1 MDTIFVKSV
10 KYQGPAVVAGLNIG
24 DRIVSVNGD
33 KVNGRS
39 YAQVVQMIQKS
50 RDSLFLEVVAKQDDL
65 LQVVSKSKKPAVTDL
80 QLFLFFQYFSDIAQ
94 NPESNQSQRSDPGG
108 GGGGSKPPWP
118 ASVCSSSSRESSPF
132 SSKTSDSTRDS
143 VYGTSTPQPQIVTAP
158 PQSTVYTGW
167 RNQNP
172 ELRELYQKREET
184 RVAKLTDTEHIYDTI
199 GSLRQERRA
208 ERLSALAVPSPASLS
223 ASSEL
228 LYSAVPALASSSRS
242 GSSSTLLSARDR
254 SRDSLDSDNSGGFRA
269 GDRHGERKEDF
280 LKRQTYPAYLS
291 SPPKDIDQNP
301 RGIANLAST
310 MPPKDPDPEPE
321 PPKNPAKNFFMDI
334 YAQEMSKM
342 QTTAKT
348 SAVPKKKH
356 FDASQFNA
364 YGLPLGKYKLNIHLQ
379 VRT

>member
-1 MDTIFVKSV
+1 M
-10 KYQGPAVVAGLNIG
+10 
-24 DRIVSVNGD
+24 
-33 KVNGRS
+33 
-39 YAQVVQMIQKS
+39 
-50 RDSLFLEVVAKQDDL
+50 
-65 LQVVSKSKKPAVTDL
+65 
-80 QLFLFFQYFSDIAQ
+80 
-94 NPESNQSQRSDPGG
+94 
-108 GGGGSKPPWP
+108 
-118 ASVCSSSSRESSPF
+118 
-132 SSKTSDSTRDS
+132 
-143 VYGTSTPQPQIVTAP
+143 
-158 PQSTVYTGW
+158 
-167 RNQNP
+167 
-172 ELRELYQKREET
+172 
-184 RVAKLTDTEHIYDTI
+184 AKLTDTEHIYDTI

-208 ERLSALAVPSPASLS
+208 ERLSALAVPPPASLS

-242 GSSSTLLSARDR
+242 GSSSTLLSVRDR

-310 MPPKDPDPEPE
+310 MPPKEPDPEPE

-364 YGLPLGKYKLNIHLQ
+364 YGLPLGKYKLVFSLILTTKVMINVYEYMMVKIRLDK
-379 VRT
+379 

>member
-1 MDTIFVKSV
+1 M
-10 KYQGPAVVAGLNIG
+10 
-24 DRIVSVNGD
+24 
-33 KVNGRS
+33 
-39 YAQVVQMIQKS
+39 
-50 RDSLFLEVVAKQDDL
+50 
-65 LQVVSKSKKPAVTDL
+65 
-80 QLFLFFQYFSDIAQ
+80 
-94 NPESNQSQRSDPGG
+94 
-108 GGGGSKPPWP
+108 
-118 ASVCSSSSRESSPF
+118 CSSSSRESSPF

-143 VYGTSTPQPQIVTAP
+143 VYGHSTPQPQPPIVTAP

-184 RVAKLTDTEHIYDTI
+184 RVARLTDTEHIYDTI

-208 ERLSALAVPSPASLS
+208 ERLSALAVPSPSSLA
-223 ASSEL
+223 ASSEQ

-364 YGLPLGKYKLNIHLQ
+364 YGLPLGKYNLVFRSFSQRLRSMFCMVKIRLD
-379 VRT
+379 T